1 MGLTAFITAILFMFA
16 LAGCESGAALDP
28 GRPAETVTAVN
39 ESGPGGGEHGG
50 NGATSGEHGGG
61 GESGE
66 HGGNGESGE
75 HGDGASGESGG
86 GEESATQYG
95 LDDAYDE
102 VRAGARLVLAYDRA
116 ANAFTGTV
124 TNTTA
129 GTLRRVR
136 VEVHLSNGIELGPT
150 APLDLAPGES
160 AAVRL
165 EASDRPFAAWSAH
178 PEAG

>member
-16 LAGCESGAALDP
+16 LAGCESGAALEP

-39 ESGPGGGEHGG
+39 ESE
-50 NGATSGEHGGG
+50 SGGG

-66 HGGNGESGE
+66 HGG
-75 HGDGASGESGG
+75 GDGESGESGG

-116 ANAFTGTV
+116 ANAFAGTV

>member
-16 LAGCESGAALDP
+16 LAGCESGAALEP

-39 ESGPGGGEHGG
+39 ESESGGGEHSGG
-50 NGATSGEHGGG
+50 EPGEHG
-61 GESGE
+61 
-66 HGGNGESGE
+66 
-75 HGDGASGESGG
+75 GDGASGESGG

-102 VRAGARLVLAYDRA
+102 VRAGARLVLAYDRG